1 MECRGLC
8 VRLSV
13 CQLVTNMI
21 PAKTAEPIELS
32 LRVWTRGLKEPS
44 IRYGE
49 TRIPNE
55 KEQF

>member
-44 IRYGE
+44 IRYGD
-49 TRIPNE
+49 PDP
-55 KEQF
+55 Q